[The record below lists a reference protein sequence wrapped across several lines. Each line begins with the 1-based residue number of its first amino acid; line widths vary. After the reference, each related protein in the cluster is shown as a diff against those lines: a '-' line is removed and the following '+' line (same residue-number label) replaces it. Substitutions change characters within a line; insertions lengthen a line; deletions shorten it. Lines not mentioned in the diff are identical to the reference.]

1 MSRNLLV
8 AVGFATGLL
17 WALPAVAQ
25 QDVARTIVSGQQE
38 AANGQ
43 VVGRVIFPNGA
54 SQARVLLSLTGPSG
68 TELVF
73 LNGRGDFRVGDL
85 VPGRYLLRTH
95 LTSIPGISRSIE
107 VVANSSTHETVVL
120 GDGSQTSSLVQLA
133 GFDTVS
139 YTHLTLPTICS
150 V

>member
-1 MSRNLLV
+1 MTAFSSFGEQVMSRNLLV

-25 QDVARTIVSGQQE
+25 QDVARTIGSGQQE

-85 VPGRYLLRTH
+85 VPGRYLLRSP
-95 LTSIPGISRSIE
+95 LTSIPGISRSIHSK
-107 VVANSSTHETVVL
+107 VYET
-120 GDGSQTSSLVQLA
+120 SHQ
-133 GFDTVS
+133 
-139 YTHLTLPTICS
+139 
-150 V
+150 